1 MKIFRKG
8 QKNRRGA
15 LALALTGLTL
25 ALLLTTNTSHAFRP
39 STPIYTGFPT
49 DNSSYLSELK
59 AKLHPGAGE
68 QYVNGRIT
76 LDPGIGALPNITT
89 YFDARAVDTNGKK
102 RPSFFQ
108 ASKNAAHSVLAS
120 LYDFMV
126 VDGPLFIGL
135 PLGAFQSSVGSGTE
149 FGLNPNSNDAYLWT
163 HDFGS
168 RNIGSFQATLQKVNV
183 AGAVR
188 SSALSHQYSDPQR
201 VCVDAEG
208 RFTLDCP
215 SGATQT
221 YSCTG
226 TAPANA
232 SLCAGDDQGLSQD
245 TQITLVS
252 TCTNTQKCEYT
263 CNTGYHEHNGVC
275 EEDATYDWEAGD
287 WGPCQGGSAA
297 RCEGSWTTQGNGSC
311 VGTGKAIYEES
322 DESASGQ
329 SYDEEV
335 CADKSTQQA
344 CSDFNAYL
352 TGSCDT
358 PQGYESAS
366 CRGTCSWNSNIETH
380 SCSASNP
387 QSRSACES
395 QNSACTWVE
404 AQNAIRT
411 RPVYCVESGTNNV
424 VNDSYCDAS
433 DRPEDTD
440 TTTCIYVVYDSDTT
454 NDSCTDRGS
463 KRTMYLYGG
472 YDGEVLHYEQ
482 NITRPHGGSTSVEKV
497 GISLQATTQTLDTD
511 GFPVSEEG
519 DAILLSNPLANP
531 DGPLPGGFSGSSN
544 YTRSITVKACGGAEL
559 HGASGDVS
567 ISLDLTYPWGQ
578 RVGRVSASGSGSMN
592 NGNTNTGTG
601 TTN

>member
-25 ALLLTTNTSHAFRP
+25 ALLLTLTTHAAL
-39 STPIYTGFPT
+39 YTGFPT

-89 YFDARAVDTNGKK
+89 YFDARGVDGNGNK

-135 PLGAFQSSVGSGTE
+135 PLGAFQSSVGSGID
-149 FGLNPNSNDAYLWT
+149 FGLNTNPSQNGNNPIIKLWT
-163 HDFGS
+163 HNYGS
-168 RNIGSFQATLQKVNV
+168 GINPFSATLQKVNV

-188 SSALSHQYSDPQR
+188 SSALSHQYTDPQR

-215 SGATQT
+215 SGPTQT

-226 TAPANA
+226 NTPTNA

-252 TCTNTQKCEYT
+252 SCTNTQKCEYT
-263 CNTGYHEHNGVC
+263 CNTGYHIENGFCVQ
-275 EEDATYDWEAGD
+275 DASYEWQTGD
-287 WGPCQGGSAA
+287 WGACTGGSVA
-297 RCEGSWTTQGNGSC
+297 RCEGTWTTQGSGACTSPAGQTIEHCEGTDNSSNANGL
-311 VGTGKAIYEES
+311 
-322 DESASGQ
+322 D
-329 SYDEEV
+329 YDCEY
-335 CADKSTQQA
+335 
-344 CSDFNAYL
+344 CSD
-352 TGSCDT
+352 
-358 PQGYESAS
+358 QGTEQDCAEFDSR
-366 CRGTCSWNSNIETH
+366 CEWNDGVETH

-387 QSRSACES
+387 QSQSACES

-404 AQNAIRT
+404 AQDAVKT
-411 RPVYCVESGTNNV
+411 RSVYCVESGTNNV
-424 VNDSYCDAS
+424 VPDSNCDSTQRPDDTQSCAYWSVEEISGASPYTTTESYCTKKTATSNSQCDYDDEPS
-433 DRPEDTD
+433 CISDTD
-440 TTTCIYVVYDSDTT
+440 CVYIDKGTVVKDRSVVCMKDGSIVADSQCPSPKPNDKWIYSECGENQYECI
-454 NDSCTDRGS
+454 
-463 KRTMYLYGG
+463 
-472 YDGEVLHYEQ
+472 E
-482 NITRPHGGSTSVEKV
+482 GGSTNN
-497 GISLQATTQTLDTD
+497 QQ
-511 GFPVSEEG
+511 
-519 DAILLSNPLANP
+519 
-531 DGPLPGGFSGSSN
+531 GSS
-544 YTRSITVKACGGAEL
+544 S
-559 HGASGDVS
+559 HGF
-567 ISLDLTYPWGQ
+567 
-578 RVGRVSASGSGSMN
+578 
-592 NGNTNTGTG
+592 GNSYSWECESSG
-601 TTN
+601 TTLNASCERSYL

>member
-1 MKIFRKG
+1 MKIFKKG

-25 ALLLTTNTSHAFRP
+25 ALLLTLTTHATS
-39 STPIYTGFPT
+39 YDGYPT
-49 DNSSYLSELK
+49 EDTSLLSELK

-89 YFDARAVDTNGKK
+89 YFDARAVDTNGEK

-135 PLGAFQSSVGSGTE
+135 PLGAFQSSVGNGTE
-149 FGLNPNSNDAYLWT
+149 FGFATNSGNNVVDLWT
-163 HDFGS
+163 TSYGTGYNQYS
-168 RNIGSFQATLQKVNV
+168 ATLQKVNV

-201 VCVDAEG
+201 VCVDAKG

-215 SGATQT
+215 SSSGGTTQT

-297 RCEGSWTTQGNGSC
+297 RCEGTWTTQGSGACVGDGHITSSQGGTGCSDQDTESKCNDFNSTIQSSSCGGQGVSCGGSC
-311 VGTGKAIYEES
+311 S
-322 DESASGQ
+322 WD
-329 SYDEEV
+329 
-335 CADKSTQQA
+335 ADV
-344 CSDFNAYL
+344 
-352 TGSCDT
+352 
-358 PQGYESAS
+358 
-366 CRGTCSWNSNIETH
+366 ETH

-404 AQNAIRT
+404 AQRKART
-411 RPVYCVESGTNNV
+411 RPVYCVESGTSNV
-424 VNDSYCDAS
+424 VDDSNCDPAQRPDDTELCALSVLETVYCDDSHHEYGATKKVLVS
-433 DRPEDTD
+433 GQPNQNVNY
-440 TTTCIYVVYDSDTT
+440 TTSIHIGHGGESRVYDENGGNLSPQGTLQL
-454 NDSCTDRGS
+454 DSNGR
-463 KRTMYLYGG
+463 
-472 YDGEVLHYEQ
+472 
-482 NITRPHGGSTSVEKV
+482 NI
-497 GISLQATTQTLDTD
+497 I
-511 GFPVSEEG
+511 
-519 DAILLSNPLANP
+519 
-531 DGPLPGGFSGSSN
+531 
-544 YTRSITVKACGGAEL
+544 YVKACGGPSL
-559 HGASGDVS
+559 NCDASQGNA
-567 ISLDLTYPWGQ
+567 
-578 RVGRVSASGSGSMN
+578 SASFTDTDTNETVSVSGA
-592 NGNTNTGTG
+592 GQAAAGC
-601 TTN
+601 